1 MKNNG
6 ILTRFL
12 IFLIRKIWQG
22 NIGKNIK
29 KRKHIVCRFYPSCSE
44 YAILALKKYG
54 LIKGVKMSV
63 NRILRCNPTNT
74 DTCIDFP

>member
-6 ILTRFL
+6 VLTRFL

-44 YAILALKKYG
+44 YAILCLKKYE
-54 LIKGVKMSV
+54 LIYALFKIRTRLFVTCKGFDYIMDD
-63 NRILRCNPTNT
+63 P
-74 DTCIDFP
+74 

>member
-29 KRKHIVCRFYPSCSE
+29 KRKHIVCRFCPSCSE

-63 NRILRCNPTNT
+63 NRILRCNPTNA